1 MSLMEDNKKKDYNIN
16 TLRGVTTFTDEE
28 VCETL
33 GIPME
38 YANTPKMIDAQLER
52 DVSPD
57 LHEEIKRSLAKYL

>member
-1 MSLMEDNKKKDYNIN
+1 MEQKKNYNIN
-16 TLRGVTTFTDEE
+16 TLRGVTHFSDKE

-52 DVSPD
+52 DVAPE
-57 LHEEIKRSLAKYL
+57 LHDEIKRSLAKYL